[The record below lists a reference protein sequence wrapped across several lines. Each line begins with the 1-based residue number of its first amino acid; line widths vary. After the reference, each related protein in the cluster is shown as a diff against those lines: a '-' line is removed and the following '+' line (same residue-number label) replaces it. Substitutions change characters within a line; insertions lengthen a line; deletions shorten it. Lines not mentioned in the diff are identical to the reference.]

1 MYILS
6 SKSGDFRNIKKK
18 KSILRWENVKIYVA
32 ILKFQVF

>member
-6 SKSGDFRNIKKK
+6 SKSGDFRNIKK